1 MIEPTTASTR
11 VSVTSDRQLE
21 LPYEIQASLQPGDEY
36 VIFQTEDTLTFKKVN
51 RRLTFAEM
59 TARINALGADSE
71 EPTLQEISQMVR
83 EVRHGQSV

>member
-1 MIEPTTASTR
+1 MIEPIAVSTR

-21 LPYEIQASLQPGDEY
+21 LPSEIQAMLQPGDEY

-51 RRLTFAEM
+51 RPITFAEM
-59 TARINALGADSE
+59 TTRINALGVDSE